1 MPIFRYFLGV
11 GAVLLGLLFVASE
24 FVGNSESV
32 RFVTTD
38 TLPVFSVK
46 PNQRTL
52 PGGRRGSDRAAGI

>member
-24 FVGNSESV
+24 FVGNSEPV

-38 TLPVFSVK
+38 YTAGLQCEAQPKDV
-46 PNQRTL
+46 T
-52 PGGRRGSDRAAGI
+52 GRPPW